1 MSTTNN
7 PLRGIILSRYRSI
20 AEASRAV
27 GMTRFRLADIVSG
40 AVSPTV
46 DEVLDLTSAC
56 GVEVSDVLA
65 AVRHMRELHSAS
77 QCVSGPDQT
86 GEDAAKKE

>member
-20 AEASRAV
+20 AEAARAV

-46 DEVLDLTSAC
+46 DEVIELATAC
-56 GVEVSDVLA
+56 DVPIADVVA
-65 AVRHMRELHSAS
+65 ASRHMRELHSAS
-77 QCVSGPDQT
+77 QCGPRYCNTDET
-86 GEDAAKKE
+86 AKKE